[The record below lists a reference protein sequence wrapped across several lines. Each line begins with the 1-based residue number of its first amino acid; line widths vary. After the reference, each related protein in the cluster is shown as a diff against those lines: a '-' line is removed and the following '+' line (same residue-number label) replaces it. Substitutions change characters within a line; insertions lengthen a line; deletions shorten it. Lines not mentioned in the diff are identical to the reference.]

1 MVSNGTII
9 LYVIGV
15 SFMKKKGFN
24 WIYVA
29 LAVVL
34 LTVCA
39 SVFLI
44 TRAASLQTEE
54 INIYFVDAETMR
66 LTPVKT
72 TIPHADTERTARY
85 VLDALIEGHDDNP
98 KILRLV
104 PRDESCMT
112 VKVKDKIAYVDL
124 KSSILKTHPDG
135 RDFEILTVYSIVN
148 SLTNVD
154 GIVNVRFTV
163 DGERKKNFMGYV
175 DMRETFIPDYCV

>member
-1 MVSNGTII
+1 MRE
-9 LYVIGV
+9 
-15 SFMKKKGFN
+15 KGFN
-24 WIYVA
+24 WFYITA
-29 LAVVL
+29 AVVF

-44 TRAASLQTEE
+44 THAARLQTEE
-54 INIYFVDAETMR
+54 INIYFVDAETLR

-72 TIPHADTERTARY
+72 TIPHAGTEKTARY
-85 VLDALIEGHDDNP
+85 VLDALIEGHDDNS
-98 KILRLV
+98 KILRLI
-104 PRDESCMT
+104 PRDENCMT
-112 VKVKDKIAYVDL
+112 VKVKDSIAYVDL

-154 GIVNVRFTV
+154 GIINVRFTV
-163 DGERKKNFMGYV
+163 DGEKQKDFMGYV